1 MSLSTT
7 KMSNPSKNE
16 LNKMAQ
22 QAEADLN
29 TYEAKVGHD
38 FRTGAGFDAGVD
50 TKAENKF
57 PSAEVRYGE
66 DLTTEAA
73 RGRQGDPDAADKEAQ
88 KARSKGKLGADHAAE
103 AREGDNDPL
112 KQGLEASRNNVGPN
126 PPGPGG
132 SQFSGTSPNDPRDV
146 PGRLDA
152 EGLAP
157 PSSVTEV
164 SGEAAKSRR

>member
-1 MSLSTT
+1 MSA
-7 KMSNPSKNE
+7 PSQNE
-16 LNKMAQ
+16 LNKIAR

-38 FRTGAGFDAGVD
+38 FRTGAGFDAGVN

-66 DLTTEAA
+66 DLTTEVA
-73 RGRQGDPDAADKEAQ
+73 RGRQGDQDATDKEAQ
-88 KARSKGKLGADHAAE
+88 KARSKGKLGANNAVQ
-103 AREGDNDPL
+103 ARDGSNDTL
-112 KQGLEASRNNVGPN
+112 TQGLAASRNNVGAN

-132 SQFSGTSPNDPRDV
+132 SQFSGSDPNNPRDV

-164 SGEAAKSRR
+164 SEEAAKSGR

>member
-1 MSLSTT
+1 
-7 KMSNPSKNE
+7 MSNPSKNE

-88 KARSKGKLGADHAAE
+88 
-103 AREGDNDPL
+103 
-112 KQGLEASRNNVGPN
+112 
-126 PPGPGG
+126 
-132 SQFSGTSPNDPRDV
+132 
-146 PGRLDA
+146 
-152 EGLAP
+152 
-157 PSSVTEV
+157 
-164 SGEAAKSRR
+164 

>member
-1 MSLSTT
+1 MSA
-7 KMSNPSKNE
+7 PSQNK
-16 LNKMAQ
+16 LNKIAH

-38 FRTGAGFDAGVD
+38 FRTGANFDAGVD

-57 PSAEVRYGE
+57 PGAEVRYGE
-66 DLTTEAA
+66 DLTTEVA

-88 KARSKGKLGADHAAE
+88 KARSKGNLGPDNAVESRD
-103 AREGDNDPL
+103 DSNDPL
-112 KQGLEASRNNVGPN
+112 KQGLEASLNNVGSN

-132 SQFSGTSPNDPRDV
+132 SQFKGTHSSNPRDV

-164 SGEAAKSRR
+164 SEEAAKSGR